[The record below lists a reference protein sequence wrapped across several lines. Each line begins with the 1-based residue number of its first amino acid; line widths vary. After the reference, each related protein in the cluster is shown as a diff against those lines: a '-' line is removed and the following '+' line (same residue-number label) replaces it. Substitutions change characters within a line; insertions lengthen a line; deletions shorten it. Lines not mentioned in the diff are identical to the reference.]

1 MFCHHCGL
9 LGHDLRHCASHFAA
23 TKSGLEMS
31 YQYGDWLKAIG
42 GWTISPTK
50 RYAEKKSENGEGHRF
65 RQLGQSS
72 GSMTEKSPNE
82 NPKET
87 GRRVDNKT
95 GISRNIIDGAL
106 HISELNVVVEADKE
120 IIGGV
125 NGELM
130 TDRKLKTRNLKE
142 CETDGDNAGNV
153 GAVISEGH
161 PEMDYVESNMLHGPE
176 VTKPKLTWVRL

>member
-1 MFCHHCGL
+1 MFCHHYGL
-9 LGHDLRHCASHFAA
+9 LGHDLRHCANHFAT

-31 YQYGDWLKAIG
+31 YQYGDSLKAIG
-42 GWTISPTK
+42 GWSISPMK

-72 GSMTEKSPNE
+72 GLAVEKSPKE

-87 GRRVDNKT
+87 GRRVDDEI
-95 GISRNIIDGAL
+95 GISGNVIDGAL
-106 HISELNVVVEADKE
+106 RISELNAVVEADKE
-120 IIGGV
+120 IIGVV

-130 TDRKLKTRNLKE
+130 TNRKLKTGNLKE
-142 CETDGDNAGNV
+142 CEIDGDNAGSM

-176 VTKPKLTWVRL
+176 VTKPKSTWVRL

>member
-50 RYAEKKSENGEGHRF
+50 RYEEKKSENGEGHRF

-72 GSMTEKSPNE
+72 GSTTEKSPNE

-87 GRRVDNKT
+87 GRRVDNET

-130 TDRKLKTRNLKE
+130 TDRKLKTGNLKE